1 MPAARDFAITARLAT
16 TTAVLMFALIV
27 VGSVVRT
34 TGSGLACPDW
44 PLCHG
49 RLIPPLQFNILVEWF
64 HRLLALVVGIGLV
77 ATGAWT
83 AARRETRARLGG
95 LAALCIVLYLS
106 QAFLGALTVWKL
118 LDPNVVSGHLAMAL
132 LLFSTLLTL
141 ALVAR
146 NESRAGIA
154 ITTRADDAAP
164 ARPAGV
170 LPWFSIAVGAIWLQ
184 AVLGGMVSTNHASL
198 VCPDWPTCN
207 GEWFPPLSGLIGL
220 QMAHRY
226 GAYLLVAYLGALAF
240 RSRPVPPV
248 RALGTTL
255 FVLVLLQGVI
265 GVVNLRLGIP
275 VWVSALHLANAA
287 LMLALALIATFRLR
301 SLTAAA
307 LANAE
312 DEKSSGRRAM
322 SEAKSVERR
331 VQSAKAAR

>member
-1 MPAARDFAITARLAT
+1 
-16 TTAVLMFALIV
+16 MFALIV
-27 VGSVVRT
+27 VGSIVRT

-64 HRLLALVVGIGLV
+64 HRLLALVVGIGLL
-77 ATGAWT
+77 ATAAWT
-83 AARRETRARLGG
+83 VARRETRARLGG
-95 LAALCIVLYLS
+95 LAALCIALYLS

-132 LLFSTLLTL
+132 LLFSALLVL
-141 ALVAR
+141 GLVAR
-146 NESRAGIA
+146 HESRAGE
-154 ITTRADDAAP
+154 AAA
-164 ARPAGV
+164 ARPAG
-170 LPWFSIAVGAIWLQ
+170 LRPWFGIAAGAIWLQ

-226 GAYLLVAYLGALAF
+226 GAYLLIAYLGALAF
-240 RSRPVPPV
+240 RSRRAPQV

-265 GVVNLRLGIP
+265 GVVNLMLGIP
-275 VWVSALHLANAA
+275 VWVSALHLGNAA
-287 LMLALALIATFRLR
+287 LMLALALIATFRMGALP
-301 SLTAAA
+301 AAA
-307 LANAE
+307 R
-312 DEKSSGRRAM
+312 GREGAAAGPEHEGAHVR
-322 SEAKSVERR
+322 
-331 VQSAKAAR
+331 SAKAAR